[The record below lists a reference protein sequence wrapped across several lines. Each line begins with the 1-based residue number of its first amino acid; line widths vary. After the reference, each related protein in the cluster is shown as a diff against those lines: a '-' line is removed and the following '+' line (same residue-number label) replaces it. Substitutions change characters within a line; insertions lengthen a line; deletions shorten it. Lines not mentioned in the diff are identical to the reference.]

1 MEATNRRK
9 YVVFQFDSSPR
20 PIRSHARVIPPP
32 MTHCPS
38 PNAASHGNPSWPG
51 GLVQACC
58 GTTKAGRILRRFP
71 SNPFFAAA
79 ELFASLIKVATK
91 PLRPTLRSA
100 TQFLI
105 PDKRMG
111 AGCQLASRTSGAH
124 DWNDRSLGRV
134 GTFSCCGDGFAGRES
149 RRLADRGELACD

>member
-1 MEATNRRK
+1 MEATNRQK

-20 PIRSHARVIPPP
+20 PIRSHASVIPPS
-32 MTHCPS
+32 MTHCFS

-79 ELFASLIKVATK
+79 ELFASLIKVARK
-91 PLRPTLRSA
+91 PLRPTLRSE
-100 TQFLI
+100 
-105 PDKRMG
+105 DH
-111 AGCQLASRTSGAH
+111 TSELQ
-124 DWNDRSLGRV
+124 SLMRY
-134 GTFSCCGDGFAGRES
+134 
-149 RRLADRGELACD
+149 

>member
-20 PIRSHARVIPPP
+20 PIRSHARVIPPS
-32 MTHCPS
+32 MTHCFS

-79 ELFASLIKVATK
+79 ELLDRKSTRLNPVTN
-91 PLRPTLRSA
+91 
-100 TQFLI
+100 
-105 PDKRMG
+105 
-111 AGCQLASRTSGAH
+111 AH
-124 DWNDRSLGRV
+124 LV
-134 GTFSCCGDGFAGRES
+134 C
-149 RRLADRGELACD
+149 RLLLEKKKT

>member
-1 MEATNRRK
+1 
-9 YVVFQFDSSPR
+9 
-20 PIRSHARVIPPP
+20 
-32 MTHCPS
+32 MTHCFS
-38 PNAASHGNPSWPG
+38 PNAAAHGNPSWPG

-105 PDKRMG
+105 PNKRMG
-111 AGCQLASRTSGAH
+111 AGCQLASRTSRAH
-124 DWNDRSLGRV
+124 NWNDRSVAQTGRASRRVRV
-134 GTFSCCGDGFAGRES
+134 GKYVEISVGALYIKKNTSNYKLNITE
-149 RRLADRGELACD
+149 